1 MKKEVK
7 ENLYLGDRTGDSLQ
21 KSTFTNPFVIAAR
34 NKKNLVLR
42 TSDID
47 PDTSGITNEWTLDTA
62 GNLTL
67 PAESASLAGNGF
79 IKIYNGY
86 QTLLAYGSDGI
97 HGGPELDW
105 MDCDNL
111 LDFNA
116 PTTLRNTLYL
126 NDDGLYIGINE
137 NNVSGINEYS
147 WQFDTNGN
155 LTLPVGGDILDENGD
170 SVLTTI
176 AGDPRLTIHGY
187 LDGVTVPGTAKN
199 FITFTTGE
207 DPISALYLTKFIS
220 VDNRAWFAIQVGSTW
235 TASQAAITSDLVAY
249 GHFGPNA
256 TLVNTLGANLLATTG
271 YTLLPETSYTM
282 WIQQINAI
290 AEYAFSTSPLDQ
302 GGNEYTT
309 YSNVTSTPTVIPF
322 YTSIGDGPVVK
333 AEDARLSNAT
343 LEGETTHSQ
352 LVEAIRTKTGA
363 NLTVVHDFKTSSTWY
378 HSTISQD
385 FTPNFTNIPTDND
398 RVIPLKLIVAN
409 GATPYKP
416 LSPIKIAGIDVA
428 VTWEGG
434 VYPTG
439 TANLT
444 TVWTYNLVRNAG
456 TWKVFGKAELYTAST
471 DVGSR
476 AYTHSPTFTGIP
488 AAPTALKATDTTQI
502 ATTAYVKDNLLDYS
516 PIVSPTFTGTV
527 TIPSGASISGFA
539 LLESPTFT
547 GTVTIPSG
555 ASISGFALLESPTF
569 TGTPIA
575 PTALKA
581 TNTTQVATTA
591 YVKDN
596 LADYAVLATP
606 TFTGTPLAPTATAGT
621 TTTQLATTAFVGT
634 EITNAKASPTFTGTP
649 LAPTADAGTNTTQIA
664 TTEFVKTAVDNL
676 IASAPA
682 ALNTLDELA
691 AALGDDQ
698 NYAATIT
705 TALSN
710 KAPIA
715 SPTFTGLITDSKG
728 ELRNLPQNAKT
739 AAYTLVLADAGKHI
753 SITTGGVTVP
763 AGVFAIGDSITIYNN
778 SASNQTITTSAVT
791 CYLVGTATTGA
802 RTLAQRGLATLIC
815 VASDTFVIT
824 GGGLT

>member
-67 PAESASLAGNGF
+67 PAGGTITEGGGFTGAIRLTPAGGVNEYQALVIYPTAGEGDHIHLTAGGGTTELYLGDDLHYVKLA
-79 IKIYNGY
+79 
-86 QTLLAYGSDGI
+86 SDGNVI
-97 HGGPELDW
+97 IQA
-105 MDCDNL
+105 DNGV
-111 LDFNA
+111 NGA
-116 PTTLRNTLYL
+116 AWT
-126 NDDGLYIGINE
+126 
-137 NNVSGINEYS
+137 
-147 WQFDTNGN
+147 FDTAGH

-199 FITFTTGE
+199 FVTFTTGD
-207 DPISALYLTKFIS
+207 DPISALYLTKYIS

-235 TASQAAITSDLVAY
+235 TASQTGITADHVAY

-256 TLVNTLGANLLATTG
+256 VIVNALGVNLLATTG

-290 AEYAFSTSPLDQ
+290 CEYAFSTSVNDQ
-302 GGNEYTT
+302 GGNVYKT
-309 YSNVTSTPTVIPF
+309 YSSSPSAPTVENF
-322 YTSIGDGPVVK
+322 YTSIGNGPAVL
-333 AEDARLSNAT
+333 AENSILANT
-343 LEGETTHSQ
+343 QLEGITIHGQ
-352 LVEAIRTKTGA
+352 LAEAIRTKTGA
-363 NLTVVHDFKTSSTWY
+363 GLTVVHDFKTSSTWY

-502 ATTAYVKDNLLDYS
+502 ATTAYVKANLLDYS
-516 PIVSPTFTGTV
+516 PIASPTFTGTV

-539 LLESPTFT
+539 
-547 GTVTIPSG
+547 
-555 ASISGFALLESPTF
+555 
-569 TGTPIA
+569 
-575 PTALKA
+575 
-581 TNTTQVATTA
+581 
-591 YVKDN
+591 
-596 LADYAVLATP
+596 
-606 TFTGTPLAPTATAGT
+606 PL
-621 TTTQLATTAFVGT
+621 
-634 EITNAKASPTFTGTP
+634 ASPTLTGIIS
-649 LAPTADAGTNTTQIA
+649 LSGNTASTVYTDGTLVVTGGVGIGG
-664 TTEFVKTAVDNL
+664 
-676 IASAPA
+676 
-682 ALNTLDELA
+682 ALRTN
-691 AALGDDQ
+691 ALH
-698 NYAATIT
+698 Y
-705 TALSN
+705 
-710 KAPIA
+710 
-715 SPTFTGLITDSKG
+715 DSKG
-728 ELRNLPQNAKT
+728 EIRSLPQNAQSSG
-739 AAYTLVLADAGKHI
+739 YTLVLADAGKHI

-815 VASDTFVIT
+815 VATNTFVIT

>member
-1 MKKEVK
+1 MVIYPTAGEGDHIHLTAGGGTT
-7 ENLYLGDRTGDSLQ
+7 ELYLGDDLHYVKLASDGNVIIQADNGVNGAAW
-21 KSTFTNPFVIAAR
+21 TF
-34 NKKNLVLR
+34 
-42 TSDID
+42 
-47 PDTSGITNEWTLDTA
+47 DTA
-62 GNLTL
+62 G
-67 PAESASLAGNGF
+67 
-79 IKIYNGY
+79 
-86 QTLLAYGSDGI
+86 
-97 HGGPELDW
+97 H
-105 MDCDNL
+105 
-111 LDFNA
+111 
-116 PTTLRNTLYL
+116 
-126 NDDGLYIGINE
+126 
-137 NNVSGINEYS
+137 
-147 WQFDTNGN
+147 

-199 FITFTTGE
+199 FVTFTTGD
-207 DPISALYLTKFIS
+207 DPISALYLTKYIS

-235 TASQAAITSDLVAY
+235 TASQTGITADHVAY

-256 TLVNTLGANLLATTG
+256 VIVNALGVNLLATTG

-290 AEYAFSTSPLDQ
+290 CEYAFSTSVNDQ
-302 GGNEYTT
+302 GGNVYKT
-309 YSNVTSTPTVIPF
+309 YSSSPSAPTVENF
-322 YTSIGDGPVVK
+322 YTSIGNGPAVL
-333 AEDARLSNAT
+333 AENSILANT
-343 LEGETTHSQ
+343 QLEGITIHGQ
-352 LVEAIRTKTGA
+352 LAEAIRTKTGA
-363 NLTVVHDFKTSSTWY
+363 GLTVVHDFKTSSTWY

-502 ATTAYVKDNLLDYS
+502 ATTAYVKANLLDYS
-516 PIVSPTFTGTV
+516 PI
-527 TIPSGASISGFA
+527 A
-539 LLESPTFT
+539 SPTFT

-575 PTALKA
+575 PTAA
-581 TNTTQVATTA
+581 SSVNTTQIATTA
-591 YVKDN
+591 YVKTAVAN
-596 LADYAVLATP
+596 LIASAPSTLDTLNELATALGNDANYAS
-606 TFTGTPLAPTATAGT
+606 TI
-621 TTTQLATTAFVGT
+621 TTALGT
-634 EITNAKASPTFTGTP
+634 KAPLASPTFTGTVTIPAGASISGFAP
-649 LAPTADAGTNTTQIA
+649 L
-664 TTEFVKTAVDNL
+664 
-676 IASAPA
+676 
-682 ALNTLDELA
+682 
-691 AALGDDQ
+691 
-698 NYAATIT
+698 
-705 TALSN
+705 
-710 KAPIA
+710 A
-715 SPTFTGLITDSKG
+715 SPTFTGTVTIPSGASISGFAPLASPTLTGIISLSGNTASTVYTDGTLVVTGGVGIGGALRTNALHYDSKG
-728 ELRNLPQNAKT
+728 EIRSLPQNAQSSG
-739 AAYTLVLADAGKHI
+739 YTLVLADAGKHI

-815 VASDTFVIT
+815 VATNTFVIT